1 MNKQEFTKRVGEK
14 HADDFEDANALY
26 MALPNMDKD
35 NFCTL
40 YLLETD
46 AHLPIFTALRK
57 YLQAYNTEARS
68 NQVFALFARPFHESA
83 TARELERDLRE
94 TLAAVR
100 NAVTP
105 SPSTTA

>member
-35 NFCTL
+35 DFCTL
-40 YLLETD
+40 YLLECE

-57 YLQAYNTEARS
+57 YVQAYREEIRCND
-68 NQVFALFARPFHESA
+68 VFALFARPFHESA
-83 TARELERDLRE
+83 KARELQNELRG

-100 NAVTP
+100 KAMTLNPAAV
-105 SPSTTA
+105 